1 MKGTVHI
8 YWGEEDHQC
17 NRTVGEGQ
25 NVSFG
30 HAKFERL
37 IGHPSGD
44 THPSICR
51 AAQRSALSQRYKLE
65 AVTFS

>member
-51 AAQRSALSQRYKLE
+51 QLREVL
-65 AVTFS
+65 